1 MRWSPT
7 LFRWHRWLGYL
18 VALQVLA
25 WMVGGLIFSWVP
37 FQAWVKSGDV
47 FRKPIQPLPTS
58 LVAAVNSLPTD
69 QGELLALQSVATAAG
84 PALKLRYA
92 KGEVFISANGG
103 SLPTPQ
109 SAQIAAYAK
118 SLYTG
123 DAPLVSVT
131 LLDVVPNRLGLVR
144 EMGEK
149 QNLWQVLFDDALK
162 TRFYFDNRSGEFLA
176 ARNEAWVLYD
186 FLWRLHVMDYRG
198 GEDFNNFLLRAA
210 SVVALLLT
218 LTGLTLSALA
228 IRRNVRKRS
237 AASQSFRDPV

>member
-1 MRWSPT
+1 MRLSSA
-7 LFRWHRWLGYL
+7 LFRWHRRVGYL

-47 FRKPIQPLPTS
+47 FRKPTQPLPST
-58 LVAAVNSLPTD
+58 LATALNALPTD
-69 QGELLALQSVATAAG
+69 QGDLLALHSVATAVG
-84 PALKLRYA
+84 PALKLRYTKA
-92 KGEVFISANGG
+92 EVLVNANGG
-103 SLPTPQ
+103 PQPTPQ
-109 SAQIAAYAK
+109 APQIAAYAK

-123 DAPLVSVT
+123 DGQLASVT
-131 LLDVVPNRLGLVR
+131 LLDVAPNRLGLVR

-149 QNLWQVLFDDALK
+149 TDIWQVQFDDALK
-162 TRFYFDNRSGEFLA
+162 TRFYFDSRSGEFLA

-210 SVVALLLT
+210 SVAALLLT

-228 IRRNVRKRS
+228 IRRGARKRS
-237 AASQSFRDPV
+237 AANTSSR